1 MEDETSTQLSNVDL
15 MDENDTDENDTD
27 VNDSIWDDQSLSKKL
42 SCYLNV

>member
-15 MDENDTDENDTD
+15 IDENDTD
-27 VNDSIWDDQSLSKKL
+27 VNEIIWDDQSLSKQF